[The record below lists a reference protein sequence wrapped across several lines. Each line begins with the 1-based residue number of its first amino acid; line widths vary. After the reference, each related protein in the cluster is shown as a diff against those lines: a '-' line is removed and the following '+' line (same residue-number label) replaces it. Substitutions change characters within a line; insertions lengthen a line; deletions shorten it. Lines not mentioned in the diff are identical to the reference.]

1 MKINAT
7 TILQDHMNLLVVLRT
22 DYRVYLAIMQES
34 RCWNSSCCCHSSSIS
49 HVDVAFFNAM
59 PLFNPIPWWNLT
71 PTDNRNARRFG
82 QVMDCQISILN

>member
-1 MKINAT
+1 MKINVT
-7 TILQDHMNLLVVLRT
+7 TILQNHMNLLVVLRT

-34 RCWNSSCCCHSSSIS
+34 RCWNSSCC
-49 HVDVAFFNAM
+49 FFNAM

-82 QVMDCQISILN
+82 GHAISILN